1 MLHRDMR
8 VRRRAVA
15 ALMAVVLAAGA
26 CRSDPSSAPATAD
39 RSTEV
44 HGKVDAGGY
53 ALSYTCRGEGSP
65 SVILEA
71 GLDAAGTRSW
81 REFLPSLDSL
91 GAQVC
96 TYDRAGTGTSARRS
110 KGFDPPTAG
119 LQAMEL
125 HAMLEGAGIAP
136 PYVLVAHSYGGFIA
150 RVFADRYP
158 SEVGGFVFEAV
169 STAWEVDLWPKWD
182 TTPWIDGGQVTDID
196 ATKHQALRA
205 GTLGSLPSVVVSQGS
220 YDDEGIPAWAAPRFA
235 RQQARLAG
243 LGTNVIHLRAD
254 GVGHFIHDENPAI
267 ITSAVAAVVD
277 AVRTDQRLPP
287 CRDIF
292 GLELGTCLT

>member
-15 ALMAVVLAAGA
+15 ALTAVVLAAGA

-44 HGKVDAGGY
+44 HGKADAGGY

-71 GLDAAGTRSW
+71 GLGAAGTRSW
-81 REFLPSLDSL
+81 AEFLPSLDSL
-91 GAQVC
+91 GGQVC

-110 KGFDPPTAG
+110 KGVGPPTAG

-125 HAMLEGAGIAP
+125 HAMLEGAGVAP
-136 PYVLVAHSYGGFIA
+136 PYVLVSHSYGGLIA

-158 SEVGGFVFEAV
+158 SEVAGFVFEAV
-169 STAWEVDLWPKWD
+169 STAWEIDLWPKWD
-182 TTPWIDGGQVTDID
+182 TTPWIDGGQVTDIET
-196 ATKHQALRA
+196 TKHQALRA
-205 GTLGSLPSVVVSQGS
+205 EALGSLPSVVVSQGS
-220 YDDEGIPAWAAPRFA
+220 YGDEGIPGWAAPRFA
-235 RQQARLAG
+235 RQQARLAA

-254 GVGHFIHDENPAI
+254 GVGHFIHDEKPAI
-267 ITSAVAAVVD
+267 IAAAVAAVVD
-277 AVRTDQRLPP
+277 AVRADQRLPA

-292 GLELGTCLT
+292 GPELGTCLT